1 MLFQILTIR
10 KNGNENNV
18 RIEISDGMNEVL
30 IDSNI
35 IIGSIKGRFS
45 ISRLAANKCYVS
57 EIRRLEVLGYSK
69 IKLSEEIN
77 ILIFLQHIN
86 HIPISIEVIDQ
97 KFSLR
102 Q

>member
-45 ISRLAANKCYVS
+45 ISRLAANKSYVS
-57 EIRRLEVLGYSK
+57 EISRLEVLGYHK
-69 IKLSEEIN
+69 INPSEEIH
-77 ILIFLQHIN
+77 ILIFFHYIDHITICN
-86 HIPISIEVIDQ
+86 YSIDGQI
-97 KFSLR
+97 
-102 Q
+102 